1 MDLLQK
7 TEIAALII
15 ETACRI
21 YAPKDTG
28 NLSMNGIR
36 SVYENGMWQVVI
48 GGEVAPY
55 AVETNEVWEKG
66 KNPNEGWVENAI
78 NSVKQSIVGV
88 FQDKYTEED
97 LINYQSKLTKLANET
112 LKVRSKGVI
121 DFGI

>member
-36 SVYENGMWQVVI
+36 SVFENGMWQVVI

-55 AVETNEVWEKG
+55 AVRTNEVWEKG

-78 NSVKQSIVGV
+78 NSVKQSIIGI